1 MFRVVFA
8 CLSLAFVSAC
18 GVDGEPWTPRANA
31 NIGIGSDGV
40 HTSGSVGVTNGTV
53 SISIGGG
60 CRWYG
65 C

>member
-8 CLSLAFVSAC
+8 VFSLGLVAAC
-18 GVDGEPWTPRANA
+18 GVDGEPWTPHANA
-31 NIGIGSDGV
+31 HIGIGSDGV
-40 HTSGSVGVTNGTV
+40 YPSGSVGVSNGNV

>member
-1 MFRVVFA
+1 MVRVVLCVVA
-8 CLSLAFVSAC
+8 LGALVGC
-18 GVDGEPWTPRANA
+18 GVEGSPWTPHANA
-31 NIGIGSDGV
+31 NIGVGSGGV
-40 HTSGSVGVTNGTV
+40 YTSGSVGVSNGPV